1 MWDGLGREWAG
12 SGTPLNHERT
22 CRAEGGEEWAPVL
35 LFSVQGLL
43 CFARLC
49 CWLGNEERRPKLDDM
64 SGAGVPGGF
73 LHHLFKQPT
82 LHPEEMKTS
91 ISTEL
96 RGSSTPDPPR

>member
-22 CRAEGGEEWAPVL
+22 CRAGPTLLCSSVL
-35 LFSVQGLL
+35 LAGE
-43 CFARLC
+43 CDA
-49 CWLGNEERRPKLDDM
+49 EERRPKLDDM